1 MTRHEHTLFIECRGC
16 DFFPGDRIN
25 QLSNVGNYR
34 VGVYDYSIKAKNGKT
49 YILEFNGCDRWHYRT
64 TNKRNG
70 QPLKNPVKEL
80 IKERA
85 LHLDSQYD
93 EEREGG
99 ILSFRDCPLEHD
111 IFIRNLDYTL
121 ENILQVVNEI
131 SIKQYNNIVTL
142 CDEKIKYILDDIYK
156 MGGFRER
163 DIIENLATVKRKQ
176 YDKNYYV
183 VSFISK
189 NGDSFDYEM
198 FSKRITG

>member
-1 MTRHEHTLFIECRGC
+1 MNKHEHTLFIECRGC
-16 DFFPGDRIN
+16 DFSPNDRIN
-25 QLSNVGNYR
+25 QLSDVGNYR

-49 YILEFNGCDRWHYRT
+49 YILEFSGCDRWNYRT

-70 QPLKNPVKEL
+70 QPLKNPVREL

-93 EEREGG
+93 EERDGCL
-99 ILSFRDCPLEHD
+99 LSFRDCTLEHD
-111 IFIRNLDYTL
+111 IFARNLDYTL
-121 ENILQVVNEI
+121 GNILLVVNEI

-142 CDEKIKYILDDIYK
+142 CDESIKYLLNDIYK
-156 MGGFRER
+156 ICGFRER

-176 YDKNYYV
+176 YNKNYYV

-189 NGDSFDYEM
+189 NGNSFDYEM

>member
-1 MTRHEHTLFIECRGC
+1 MNKHEQTLFIECRGC
-16 DFFPGDRIN
+16 DFFPNDRIN
-25 QLSNVGNYR
+25 QLSDVGNYR

-49 YILEFNGCDRWHYRT
+49 YILEFNACDRWNYRT

-99 ILSFRDCPLEHD
+99 VLSFRDCPLEHD

-142 CDEKIKYILDDIYK
+142 CDETVKYLLNDIYK
-156 MGGFRER
+156 IGGFRER

-176 YDKNYYV
+176 YNKNYYV

-189 NGDSFDYEM
+189 NGNSFDYEM